1 MNILIT
7 VIEFIKLNFSYIQ
20 FQNTVLAMTAL
31 IIVINMLFVKIAE
44 QNKKDRERE
53 KEYFMHYIEEHSIQI
68 KQFE

>member
-20 FQNTVLAMTAL
+20 FQNTVLAMTAI
-31 IIVINMLFVKIAE
+31 IIVCKLLFEKIE
-44 QNKKDRERE
+44 RENQKDREKAIE
-53 KEYFMHYIEEHSIQI
+53 FFNHYIEEHSIQI